1 MNGQRAS
8 VEGKITSM
16 AKTLE
21 LCVPEILATAIIPV
35 THTWRYYC
43 HFVRWASETF
53 LVSSF
58 KCHRVGFSVDSHRS
72 TWLKCEVLIGS
83 SSL

>member
-16 AKTLE
+16 AKTLQ
-21 LCVPEILATAIIPV
+21 LCMPEILATAIIPV

-43 HFVRWASETF
+43 HFVRWGSETSLF
-53 LVSSF
+53 PLLNVTGLGSVLTAIGLLGSNV
-58 KCHRVGFSVDSHRS
+58 KC
-72 TWLKCEVLIGS
+72 
-83 SSL
+83 